1 MITQPLTE
9 VISDATVIEKYAPN
23 VRNSNLD
30 VRNSRQ
36 MLEILIQMLGILVK
50 C

>member
-1 MITQPLTE
+1 MITQSLIE

-36 MLEILIQMLGILVK
+36 MLEILIQMLGILIQ